1 MDIKQQLASK
11 LFDLAGKMNL
21 PSISEQTSSV
31 VSQKLVNATS
41 KIGINPGE
49 VVAGFLPLSATADD
63 IVPQFAGSIPTQVT
77 GQLPIAQLTDQ
88 IPAIADNLKP
98 PLDTAKAEDIAA
110 MTGSSTAAAA
120 QLLPVVI
127 TMATPEAIASNL
139 KNTVPS
145 ISSEQLT
152 SLASDSVDLSIP
164 ITGAGAL
171 AGGASQ
177 YIENPTKILGGAL
190 GNVTGLSGGLTGQ
203 LSGLM
208 GSIGGG
214 TGKLLSGVANGFPSL
229 MENIIEDLF
238 SPAGNTIDSITSIG
252 GVGSTLSKG
261 AKSQVISALTSGN
274 VDAATKLLA
283 KHSDAD
289 PDTIKEKLLGIDN
302 SASTLISNDAS
313 QSTDTANTTSPPN
326 TMTAKDIGSANNG
339 WDESLTP
346 MEYFQG
352 FSSLEELG
360 AYFAANTRPITEII
374 ISSTNTGTDDLVDN
388 WDSQAWYAENHDEGT
403 SNHFMITREGAVQ
416 RGRPLSVEM
425 NPGSWAENHENYA
438 INVCLAGGLTVPAQN
453 AVRGEYSKYY
463 GPAYTPAQWRALDK
477 LLKVAYAHN
486 PSYQVIGINDI
497 TREKSMPH
505 FNVTEYVK
513 SKFGKKL
520 IVDSLY
526 GRGAITP
533 DELSSAD
540 AAIEAGN
547 NVAGG
552 ANP

>member
-11 LFDLAGKMNL
+11 LSDLAGKMNL

-229 MENIIEDLF
+229 MENII
-238 SPAGNTIDSITSIG
+238 
-252 GVGSTLSKG
+252 
-261 AKSQVISALTSGN
+261 
-274 VDAATKLLA
+274 
-283 KHSDAD
+283 
-289 PDTIKEKLLGIDN
+289 
-302 SASTLISNDAS
+302 
-313 QSTDTANTTSPPN
+313 
-326 TMTAKDIGSANNG
+326 NNQ
-339 WDESLTP
+339 
-346 MEYFQG
+346 F
-352 FSSLEELG
+352 
-360 AYFAANTRPITEII
+360 
-374 ISSTNTGTDDLVDN
+374 
-388 WDSQAWYAENHDEGT
+388 
-403 SNHFMITREGAVQ
+403 
-416 RGRPLSVEM
+416 
-425 NPGSWAENHENYA
+425 
-438 INVCLAGGLTVPAQN
+438 
-453 AVRGEYSKYY
+453 
-463 GPAYTPAQWRALDK
+463 
-477 LLKVAYAHN
+477 
-486 PSYQVIGINDI
+486 
-497 TREKSMPH
+497 
-505 FNVTEYVK
+505 
-513 SKFGKKL
+513 
-520 IVDSLY
+520 
-526 GRGAITP
+526 
-533 DELSSAD
+533 
-540 AAIEAGN
+540 
-547 NVAGG
+547 
-552 ANP
+552 